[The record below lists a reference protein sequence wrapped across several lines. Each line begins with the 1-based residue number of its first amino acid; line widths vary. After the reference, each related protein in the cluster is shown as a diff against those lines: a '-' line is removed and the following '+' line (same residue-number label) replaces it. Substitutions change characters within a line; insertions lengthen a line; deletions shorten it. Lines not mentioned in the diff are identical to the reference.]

1 MRSNRWV
8 KLITQNWQ
16 VVLPGAPYENNYS
29 SNWIR
34 LKKPFLTI
42 IILLYVKNRSGP
54 LWALFRPFLDPFLCH
69 FMPFP
74 KAFQGHFQPFS
85 KGYIC
90 THQCITNGMRH
101 TNLFNSQPSRGIC
114 CKLHCKYDANTGWI
128 FTLNNIWTSWSISQS
143 LPFFHLWILFPS
155 THRTIPRPRTTVCLR

>member
-74 KAFQGHFQPFS
+74 KAFQGHFQPFFQ
-85 KGYIC
+85 GLYMY
-90 THQCITNGMRH
+90 TPMHHQWDETYKFVQFTAFKRH
-101 TNLFNSQPSRGIC
+101 MLQTTLQIW
-114 CKLHCKYDANTGWI
+114 CKYRLD